1 MVSSVVRVSGQTAQ
15 SQAGTTLGP
24 LHGTRPVVL
33 SLRPKTEPLDGLN
46 EALWR
51 ETDRRDLLNL
61 ALWRETG
68 CRDGLNLALWR
79 ETDRR
84 DGLNLGLWGSRW
96 TDLSSLERN

>member
-33 SLRPKTEPLDGLN
+33 SLPPKTEPLDGLD

-68 CRDGLNLALWR
+68 RQNGLNLALWK
-79 ETDRR
+79 EARR
-84 DGLNLGLWGSRW
+84 PD
-96 TDLSSLERN
+96 